1 MMRFK
6 LGALLGFA
14 AGWAVGS
21 GRAAEF
27 WEEVQRRSSNRT
39 SSAAATNGS
48 DRSYDGTM
56 LADDRTLLPDDR
68 TVASA

>member
-1 MMRFK
+1 MVKFK

-27 WEEVQRRSSNRT
+27 WEQVQRRSSTRT
-39 SSAAATNGS
+39 SSPAATNGR
-48 DRSYDGTM
+48 DTPHDGTM
-56 LADDRTLLPDDR
+56 LADDRTI
-68 TVASA
+68 ASA

>member
-1 MMRFK
+1 MVKFK

-27 WEEVQRRSSNRT
+27 WEQVQRRSSTRT
-39 SSAAATNGS
+39 SSPATNGR
-48 DRSYDGTM
+48 DTPHDGTM
-56 LADDRTLLPDDR
+56 LADDRTI
-68 TVASA
+68 ASA